1 MINNE
6 VTIKGQLSRIRFT
19 NEDGSFAV
27 CELTSEKYPFPIT
40 MVGNILSTQP
50 GESIEVSGRFI
61 DDPKFG
67 RQLKIDRI
75 KAVLPSSRAGIER
88 YLGGG
93 LIDGI
98 GPTLAERIVEA
109 FGEDTLD
116 ILDDD
121 PKRLLEVEGIGKG
134 RHKKIIAAWQE
145 QRSVRD
151 VMIFLQM
158 HHISTTFATKIYKL
172 YGDRAADL
180 IQNNPYK
187 LAEDI
192 YGIGFRKADAI
203 AQSTGIEPDALTR
216 LRAGV
221 LFALREAHSDG
232 HMFLPIDELLAKSCE
247 LLELKQSDGIGDAIE
262 SLRCEDKIV
271 VEPDEHGGTSRIWRK
286 GAWHAEVNSATHLK
300 RLMQSQRLVD
310 LTKTAPDEISRV
322 ESQLGVTLAD
332 LQRKAVK
339 ACWEHKVVVITGGPG
354 TGKTTI
360 IRSVVELGK
369 KRGATIHLAAP
380 TGRAAKRLSE
390 ATDESAST
398 LHRMLEY
405 SFQQGFQLNESNP
418 LETDMLIIDES
429 SMMDTYLLS
438 AVTAALCDEA
448 HLVLVGDI
456 DQLPSV
462 GPGNVLKDIINSGS
476 VGVVRLTEIFR
487 QAQESNIVRNA
498 HRINT
503 GQLPDIPDH
512 RKSNELVDFYA
523 INADEPLE
531 AQRKII
537 ALVKNR
543 MPKAFGYDPFQD
555 VQILSPMHR
564 GDVGCGTLNTLIQD
578 ALNPRGEEIKRGH
591 RRFRLGDK
599 VMQQKNNYEQ
609 DVYNGDMGII
619 TDINHDS
626 KEIEVDFGDTRI
638 AHYPFTDLDELVLA
652 YAITVHKSQG
662 SEYRAV
668 IIPVVTQHYIMLQRN
683 LLYTAITRAK
693 ELVILVG
700 TQKALALA
708 VKNNDAQHRYTR
720 LKERLS
726 NP

>member
-50 GESIEVSGRFI
+50 GESVEVSGRFI

-271 VEPDEHGGTSRIWRK
+271 VEPDEDGGTSRIWRK

-523 INADEPLE
+523 INADEPIE

-726 NP
+726 NL

>member
-50 GESIEVSGRFI
+50 GESVEVSGRFI

-271 VEPDEHGGTSRIWRK
+271 VEPDEDGGTSRIWRK

-726 NP
+726 NL

>member
-50 GESIEVSGRFI
+50 GESVEVSGRFI

-726 NP
+726 NL